1 MSLLTLIKEDHLPL
15 VIYGSKCTK
24 HMLLLLFQSV
34 PRRLELSV
42 DLFEEMATI
51 ARPPLAVPSP
61 PDGGGSSAGGSK
73 RPLTDETGYIVCL
86 YKVFRGD
93 DGEKFERNWLFWTGK
108 KEMILTLQ
116 MSLPT
121 SNTRPSAP
129 SPLRVTRVLGLY
141 ALSLSFL

>member
-1 MSLLTLIKEDHLPL
+1 MKDDPFTDIK
-15 VIYGSKCTK
+15 SCSSS
-24 HMLLLLFQSV
+24 LFQSV

-61 PDGGGSSAGGSK
+61 PDGGGGSSAGGSK

-93 DGEKFERNWLFWTGK
+93 DGEKFERNWLFWTGERVK
-108 KEMILTLQ
+108 MGMILTLR

-121 SNTRPSAP
+121 SDT
-129 SPLRVTRVLGLY
+129 
-141 ALSLSFL
+141 